1 MRENKV
7 IPATQDTVFKIVMS
21 SCPNYLSF
29 LISEFLG
36 VSKEEIK
43 SKLVIKNNELS
54 LSNAKEKKKISD
66 FIVGIDKLLINIEMN
81 GKYYEWLFMRND
93 AYLGKIEG
101 ESLNSGNDY
110 STLYSFLQIN
120 LNNFSYFKGNDSML
134 EFVYTDKK
142 SRQIETEKVKK
153 YHISLPKLAKKYYNG
168 ARLSKLEKA
177 LLILRVDKVS
187 DLEKLGEGDEDL
199 MEAVGRIREAS
210 LDINTIGLY
219 DADLEREKIENGIR
233 NVSFKAG
240 EQHGF
245 NRGVEQGIEQ
255 GLERGIECGIEQ
267 GSMQKQTAIISAM
280 LNNGFSQEEISKIT
294 NIPIKEV
301 KAIGL

>member
-81 GKYYEWLFMRND
+81 GKYEWLFMRND

-142 SRQIETEKVKK
+142 RVG
-153 YHISLPKLAKKYYNG
+153 KLKRK
-168 ARLSKLEKA
+168 S
-177 LLILRVDKVS
+177 
-187 DLEKLGEGDEDL
+187 
-199 MEAVGRIREAS
+199 
-210 LDINTIGLY
+210 
-219 DADLEREKIENGIR
+219 
-233 NVSFKAG
+233 
-240 EQHGF
+240 
-245 NRGVEQGIEQ
+245 
-255 GLERGIECGIEQ
+255 
-267 GSMQKQTAIISAM
+267 
-280 LNNGFSQEEISKIT
+280 
-294 NIPIKEV
+294 
-301 KAIGL
+301 

>member
-1 MRENKV
+1 M
-7 IPATQDTVFKIVMS
+7 T

-29 LISEFLG
+29 LISEFTG
-36 VSKEEIK
+36 VSKEDIK
-43 SKLVIKNNELS
+43 RKLVIKNNELN
-54 LSNAKEKKKISD
+54 LSNAKEKRKISD
-66 FIVGIDKLLINIEMN
+66 FIVGIDKLLVNIEMN

-120 LNNFSYFKGNDSML
+120 LNNFTYFKGNDSAL

-142 SRQIETEKVKK
+142 SKQIETEKVKK

-177 LLILRVDKVS
+177 LLILKVDKIS
-187 DLEKLGEGDEDL
+187 DLEKLGKGDNDL
-199 MEAVGRIREAS
+199 MEAVGRIKEAS

-219 DADLEREKIENGIR
+219 DADLERERIENGIR
-233 NVSFKAG
+233 SISFKAG
-240 EQHGF
+240 DKHGF
-245 NRGVEQGIEQ
+245 
-255 GLERGIECGIEQ
+255 ERGLEQ
-267 GSMQKQTAIISAM
+267 GSTKERTSIISAM
-280 LNNGFSQEEISKIT
+280 LNNGMIQEEISKMT
-294 NIPIKEV
+294 GIPIKEV
-301 KAIGL
+301 KSVKL

>member
-1 MRENKV
+1 M
-7 IPATQDTVFKIVMS
+7 A

-29 LISEFLG
+29 IISEFTG
-36 VSKEEIK
+36 VSKEDIK
-43 SKLVIKNNELS
+43 RKFVIKNNALN
-54 LSNAKEKKKISD
+54 LSNAKEKRKISD
-66 FIVGIDKLLINIEMN
+66 FIVGIDKLLVNIEMN

-120 LNNFSYFKGNDSML
+120 LNNFTYFKGNDSAL

-142 SRQIETEKVKK
+142 SKQIETEKVKK

-177 LLILRVDKVS
+177 LLILKIDKIS
-187 DLEKLGEGDEDL
+187 DLEKLGKGDNDL
-199 MEAVGRIREAS
+199 MEAVGRIKEAS

-219 DADLEREKIENGIR
+219 DADLERERIENGIR
-233 NVSFKAG
+233 SISFKAG
-240 EQHGF
+240 IE
-245 NRGVEQGIEQ
+245 RGLEQGLEQ
-255 GLERGIECGIEQ
+255 GLERGLEQ
-267 GSMQKQTAIISAM
+267 GSTKERISIISAM
-280 LNNGFSQEEISKIT
+280 LNNGISQEEVTKMT
-294 NIPIKEV
+294 GIPIKEV
-301 KAIGL
+301 KAIRIN

>member
-1 MRENKV
+1 M
-7 IPATQDTVFKIVMS
+7 T

-29 LISEFLG
+29 LISEFTG
-36 VSKEEIK
+36 VSKKEIK
-43 SKLVIKNNELS
+43 RKLVIKNNELN
-54 LSNAKEKKKISD
+54 LSNAKEKRKISD
-66 FIVGIDKLLINIEMN
+66 FIVGIDKLLVNIEMN

-120 LNNFSYFKGNDSML
+120 LNNFTYFKGNDSTL

-142 SRQIETEKVKK
+142 NKQIETEKVKK

-177 LLILRVDKVS
+177 LLILKVDKIS
-187 DLEKLGEGDEDL
+187 DLEKLGKGDNDL
-199 MEAVGRIREAS
+199 MEAVGRIKEAS

-219 DADLEREKIENGIR
+219 DADLERERIENGIR
-233 NVSFKAG
+233 SISFKAG
-240 EQHGF
+240 IE
-245 NRGVEQGIEQ
+245 RGLEQ
-255 GLERGIECGIEQ
+255 GLERGLEQGLERGLEQ
-267 GSMQKQTAIISAM
+267 GSTKERISIISAM
-280 LNNGFSQEEISKIT
+280 LNNGISQEEVTKMT
-294 NIPIKEV
+294 GIPIKEV
-301 KAIGL
+301 KAIKL

>member
-1 MRENKV
+1 M
-7 IPATQDTVFKIVMS
+7 T

-29 LISEFLG
+29 LISEFTG
-36 VSKEEIK
+36 VSKKEIK
-43 SKLVIKNNELS
+43 RKLVNKNNELN
-54 LSNAKEKKKISD
+54 LSNAKEKRKISD
-66 FIVGIDKLLINIEMN
+66 FIVGIDKLLVNIEMN

-120 LNNFSYFKGNDSML
+120 LNNFTYFKGNDSAL
-134 EFVYTDKK
+134 EFAYTDKK
-142 SRQIETEKVKK
+142 NKQIETEKVKK

-177 LLILRVDKVS
+177 LLILKVDKIS
-187 DLEKLGEGDEDL
+187 DLEKLGKGDNDL
-199 MEAVGRIREAS
+199 MEAVGRIKEAS

-233 NVSFKAG
+233 SISFKAG
-240 EQHGF
+240 IE
-245 NRGVEQGIEQ
+245 RGIEQ
-255 GLERGIECGIEQ
+255 GNVE
-267 GSMQKQTAIISAM
+267 KQTSIISTM
-280 LNNGFSQEEISKIT
+280 LGNGISQEEISRMT
-294 NIPIKEV
+294 GIPIKEI
-301 KAIGL
+301 KAIKL